1 MIGILSVSCMSDF
14 DSTYG
19 VPLCASTDVEKLKT
33 LCNKLNKK
41 VQEYISVNGYDIHL
55 NVEVLN
61 KLGLYS
67 EIQKEYPKK
76 YEDIFENL
84 KTLLETDVVCLI
96 GNIFIVECV
105 LEVDESGL

>member
-1 MIGILSVSCMSDF
+1 MV
-14 DSTYG
+14 
-19 VPLCASTDVEKLKT
+19 
-33 LCNKLNKK
+33 
-41 VQEYISVNGYDIHL
+41 SVNQYLSINGT
-55 NVEVLN
+55 
-61 KLGLYS
+61 S

-96 GNIFIVECV
+96 GDIFIVECV